1 MKSGVK
7 VSLRDELIIP
17 ERLFALRDEAYGD
30 FTAKLVPN
38 VPREQIIGVR
48 TPALRGLARELSG
61 TAEAADFLAALPHT
75 YLEENHLH
83 GFLLERIRDYT
94 ACVKALDAFLPYID
108 NWATCDCIGPA
119 CFKKNH
125 ARLIVDVR
133 RWLLSER
140 LYTKRFAIRMLMNHF
155 LDADFRPEY
164 LDLVAAIRT
173 DEYYLRM
180 MQAWYFATAL
190 AKQYDAAL
198 PHIEQKRIEPWT
210 HSKAIQKAVESY
222 RITDAQKA
230 YLRTLKT
237 ER

>member
-1 MKSGVK
+1 MK
-7 VSLRDELIIP
+7 LLD
-17 ERLFALRDEAYGD
+17 RLFALRDEAYGD

-38 VPREQIIGVR
+38 VPREHVIGVR
-48 TPALRGLARELSG
+48 TPALRELAKELSG
-61 TAEAADFLAALPHT
+61 TSEAADFLAALPHT

-83 GFLLERIRDYT
+83 GFLIERIRDYH
-94 ACVKALDAFLPYID
+94 ACIAALDAFLPYID
-108 NWATCDCIGPA
+108 NWASCDCIGPG

-125 ARLIVDVR
+125 GRLLVDVR
-133 RWLLSER
+133 RWLFSEK

-164 LDLVAAIRT
+164 LDLVAAIQT
-173 DEYYLRM
+173 DEYYLCM

-198 PHIEQKRIEPWT
+198 PYLEQKRLAPWT
-210 HSKAIQKAVESY
+210 HNKVIQKAVESY